1 MAELSNC
8 SKCGRLFVKLSTRDV
23 CESCHQEEERQF
35 ERVYAFL
42 RKRENRTA
50 TMAQVVEA
58 TGVEEK
64 LIIKWIRAG
73 RLQLV
78 HFPNLGYPC
87 DSCGAMIRE
96 GRLCAKCL
104 GQLQADLRRA
114 EGEKEKKLVPAAP
127 LITPKTIKNAK
138 HFRQRSDINNSQMQ
152 TSAGQAR

>member
-1 MAELSNC
+1 MAELANC
-8 SKCGRLFVKLSTRDV
+8 AKCGRLFVKHSIRDV
-23 CESCHQEEERQF
+23 CESCYREEERQF

-42 RKRENRTA
+42 RRRENRTA
-50 TMAQVVEA
+50 TMAQVVDA

-114 EGEKEKKLVPAAP
+114 EEEKERGASSPRQ
-127 LITPKTIKNAK
+127 TTYYTQDKTK
-138 HFRQRSDINNSQMQ
+138 R
-152 TSAGQAR
+152 

>member
-23 CESCHQEEERQF
+23 CESCYREEERQF

-42 RKRENRTA
+42 RRRENRTA
-50 TMAQVVEA
+50 TMAQVVDA

-64 LIIKWIRAG
+64 LITKWIREG

-87 DSCGAMIRE
+87 DSCGKMIRE
-96 GRLCAKCL
+96 GRLCANCL
-104 GQLQADLRRA
+104 GKLQADLRQA
-114 EGEKEKKLVPAAP
+114 EAEKERNL
-127 LITPKTIKNAK
+127 
-138 HFRQRSDINNSQMQ
+138 RSRHATYYSQDHKE
-152 TSAGQAR
+152 R

>member
-8 SKCGRLFVKLSTRDV
+8 AKCGRLFVKLSTRDV
-23 CESCHQEEERQF
+23 CESCYQEEERQF

-42 RKRENRTA
+42 RRRENRTA
-50 TMAQVVEA
+50 TMPQVVEA

-96 GRLCAKCL
+96 GRLCANCL
-104 GQLQADLRRA
+104 GKLKADLRQA
-114 EGEKEKKLVPAAP
+114 ETEKERNL
-127 LITPKTIKNAK
+127 
-138 HFRQRSDINNSQMQ
+138 RSRHATYYTQDHKE
-152 TSAGQAR
+152 R

>member
-1 MAELSNC
+1 MAELANC
-8 SKCGRLFVKLSTRDV
+8 AKCGRLFVKHSVRDV
-23 CESCHQEEERQF
+23 CESCYQEEERQF

-42 RKRENRTA
+42 RRRENRTA

-114 EGEKEKKLVPAAP
+114 EGEKEKEA
-127 LITPKTIKNAK
+127 
-138 HFRQRSDINNSQMQ
+138 RSRRATYYSQD
-152 TSAGQAR
+152 RKER

>member
-1 MAELSNC
+1 MAELANC
-8 SKCGRLFVKLSTRDV
+8 AKCGRLFVKLSTRDV

-35 ERVYAFL
+35 ECVYAFL

-114 EGEKEKKLVPAAP
+114 EGEKEKEA
-127 LITPKTIKNAK
+127 
-138 HFRQRSDINNSQMQ
+138 RSRRATYYTQDYQE
-152 TSAGQAR
+152 R

>member
-1 MAELSNC
+1 MAELANC
-8 SKCGRLFVKLSTRDV
+8 SKCGRLFVKLSIRDV
-23 CESCHQEEERQF
+23 CESCYQEEEQQF

-42 RKRENRTA
+42 RRRENRMA

-87 DSCGAMIRE
+87 DSCGALIRE

-114 EGEKEKKLVPAAP
+114 EAEKERRASPP
-127 LITPKTIKNAK
+127 QQTTYYTQDKTK
-138 HFRQRSDINNSQMQ
+138 R
-152 TSAGQAR
+152 